1 MYEMKNIQNQTQ
13 IGEMKKLKTCHIF
26 MFLLQSECFA
36 CIQIIKTVGD
46 KNGIPVGMIM
56 KMIKQSITLIPVII
70 KMVDNHVIYR

>member
-1 MYEMKNIQNQTQ
+1 
-13 IGEMKKLKTCHIF
+13 

-56 KMIKQSITLIPVII
+56 MMIKQSITLVPVII